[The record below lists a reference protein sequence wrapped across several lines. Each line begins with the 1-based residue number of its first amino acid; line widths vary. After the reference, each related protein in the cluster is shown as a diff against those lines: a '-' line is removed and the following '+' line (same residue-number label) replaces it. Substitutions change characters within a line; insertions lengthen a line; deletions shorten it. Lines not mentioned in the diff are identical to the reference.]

1 MPENAADSLL
11 AAIDVKEAPVCV
23 GFDPVASRLPQ
34 EFRSTDLPA
43 FDELDAYQRE
53 RWADAFRK
61 FGLGVIEATADLVPA
76 IKINIA
82 FFEPLR
88 GAGVDAY
95 HELVSRAHAAGM
107 MVIGDVK
114 RADIGHTTERYA
126 IAQMGREA
134 GAGDE
139 ADDLP
144 DFVTVNPYFGIDGV
158 KPFLD
163 LAAKN
168 GRGVFVL
175 VQTSNASAGEV
186 QGIEDSS
193 GTALC
198 QNVAKLVDGWA
209 GGDGL
214 MGDSGYSAVGAVVS
228 PRDLPSTERIRRLMP
243 RSIFLVP
250 GFGAQGRSAEEVA
263 RCFDSSGRGAIVN
276 ASRSVI
282 YAYEDAAKLEAA
294 GGSWTACVREAC
306 RSFVS
311 AVRDAVRSS

>member
-1 MPENAADSLL
+1 MPENAADALL
-11 AAIDVKEAPVCV
+11 AAIDAKDAPVCV
-23 GFDPVASRLPQ
+23 GFDPVASRLP
-34 EFRSTDLPA
+34 EEIKPADLPTG
-43 FDELDAYQRE
+43 DELDAYQRE
-53 RWADAFRK
+53 RLADAFLR
-61 FGLGVIEATADLVPA
+61 FGFGVIEATADLVPA

-88 GAGVDAY
+88 GAGVDAF
-95 HELVSRAHAAGM
+95 HELVARAHSAGM

-126 IAQMGREA
+126 VAQMGREA

-139 ADDLP
+139 PDDLP

-168 GRGVFVL
+168 GRGVFLL
-175 VQTSNASAGEV
+175 VQTSNASASEV
-186 QGIEDSS
+186 QGIEDPS
-193 GTALC
+193 GTTLC

-209 GGDGL
+209 GGEGL
-214 MGDSGYSAVGAVVS
+214 VGDSGYSAVGAVVS
-228 PRDLPSTERIRRLMP
+228 PRDLPSTERIRELMP

-282 YAYEDAAKLEAA
+282 FAYEDAAKLQSA

-306 RSFVS
+306 KSFVS
-311 AVRDAVRSS
+311 AVRDAVQSS